1 MKNELWT
8 ELNEILS
15 DETIKAKHSELAET
29 VSLIVKQIELGKEM
43 QEIQDKLGK
52 LNEPK
57 KK

>member
-1 MKNELWT
+1 MKNELWE

-15 DETIKAKHSELAET
+15 DETIKAEHKELSET

>member
-15 DETIKAKHSELAET
+15 DETIKSEHKELSET

>member
-1 MKNELWT
+1 MKNELWI

-15 DETIKAKHSELAET
+15 DETIKAEHEELAET

>member
-1 MKNELWT
+1 MKNELWI
-8 ELNEILS
+8 ELNQLLS
-15 DETIKAKHSELAET
+15 DETIKVEHAELAET